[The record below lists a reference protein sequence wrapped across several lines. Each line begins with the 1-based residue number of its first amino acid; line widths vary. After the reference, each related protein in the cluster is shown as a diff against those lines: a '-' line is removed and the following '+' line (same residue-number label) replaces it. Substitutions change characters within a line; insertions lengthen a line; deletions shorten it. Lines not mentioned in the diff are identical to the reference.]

1 MEPPVLPQEIVIYR
15 GPDYVEPPVPLF
27 YHDHPLLLAQAR
39 AALARR
45 EQAYP
50 GLVEQ
55 GSMTPTDASADIAA
69 WRAIV
74 AEWEWVV
81 AGTGMRDAP
90 GPVSLDGMIA
100 ALQLAIERAGKAGNH
115 DQVQLNTALHHHLA
129 RRKGGEPTIHFLTN
143 FNRWVRE
150 VCPGC
155 DLRRTDPATRTCTRT
170 DCGFPKDRR
179 HGRTEPAGMEAERP
193 NISAG
198 DQQERAA

>member
-15 GPDYVEPPVPLF
+15 SPDYIAPPVPNY
-27 YHDHPLLLAQAR
+27 YHDYGLLRDQAR

-50 GLVEQ
+50 SLVEQ
-55 GSMTPTDASADIAA
+55 GSMTEADARADIRA

-74 AEWEWVV
+74 AEWEWIV

-90 GPVSLDGMIA
+90 GPVSLDAMIA
-100 ALQLAIERAGKAGNH
+100 ALELAIERAGKAGNP
-115 DQVQLNTALHHHLA
+115 DQVQLNTAIHWHFTN
-129 RRKGGEPTIHFLTN
+129 RKGGTPMVHRLTL

-155 DLRRTDPATRTCTRT
+155 DRRRSDPETRTCTRT
-170 DCGFPKDRR
+170 DCGLPGFKT
-179 HGRTEPAGMEAERP
+179 TENKEA
-193 NISAG
+193 A
-198 DQQERAA
+198 